1 MYDYG
6 ALMWLG
12 VACIQVR
19 YMYFIVDVILYNN
32 DKYVELT
39 LDRRKYVQKNLIK
52 SIFLAL
58 LMVISLSLI
67 VVPIWSYNEWDNWT
81 IHRLAALYV
90 SNDLVGLLCVPNLP
104 KTTVI
109 HHIISCILVV
119 ISFGIDFNKSDIGQ
133 AMFVYTMASAGAYV
147 VNLHLAIRWL
157 FEGKLYKFRIFA
169 GVIYVF
175 CCLIS
180 WTWHIWWVLTRATL
194 SWAHIGYILML
205 SLIVRDDIILM
216 KWLTKK

>member
-6 ALMWLG
+6 ALQWLIF
-12 VACIQVR
+12 ACLVVR
-19 YMYFIVDVILYNN
+19 YMYFIVDVVLYFNK
-32 DKYVELT
+32 KYAELT
-39 LDRRKYVQKNLIK
+39 PDRRKYVQKNLIK

-58 LMVISLSLI
+58 LMVIALFTI
-67 VVPIWSYNEWDNWT
+67 VVQIWSSNKWDNWI

-90 SNDLVGLLCVPNLP
+90 SNDLMGLLYVPNLP
-104 KTTVI
+104 QTTII
-109 HHIISCILVV
+109 HHVISCILVV
-119 ISFGIDFNKSDIGQ
+119 ISFGIDFNESDIGQ

-157 FEGKLYKFRIFA
+157 FVGKLYKFRIFS
-169 GVIYVF
+169 GVIYVL

-180 WTWHIWWVLTRATL
+180 WTWHIWWILTRARL

-205 SLIVRDDIILM
+205 SMIVRDDIILM